1 MADLVVNIHLPHLW
15 LHALPLL
22 LFQFFTI
29 FLLNVGLRVQQ
40 NIWITISDYQVTLMD
55 NVTVFLEIKR
65 DLISQPKKKKV
76 SYVTLYL
83 ANFFNSSSSNE
94 IRKLK
99 WLLFDTTLSLQNNK
113 FLRKIQNTWKI
124 VCSLQY
130 IILIQ
135 PVISEHFKVM

>member
-113 FLRKIQNTWKI
+113 FLRKIQNT
-124 VCSLQY
+124 
-130 IILIQ
+130 
-135 PVISEHFKVM
+135 